1 MNLQEKLRAGQKV
14 YGTMVRVVRNPALAY
29 LAKNAGLDFVMYDCE
44 HSNYNFETLH
54 DLFITGNA
62 LGLPGLVRV
71 PIATKDYISR
81 SLDSGAAG
89 VMSPM
94 TDTPEIARDIVK
106 WSKYQPTGERGYS
119 TGCAHINFQG
129 AAKHTEVMAEANSRI
144 LSIAQIETKLAV
156 DNAEAIAAVEGIDAL
171 LIGPNDLSLSLGV
184 PGDLMN
190 PIELEAIAHV
200 AAACKKQGKAFG
212 LHAGVKMIAKFIDDM
227 QLVMSDTD
235 TSILERGFKSVRESL
250 QAL

>member
-1 MNLQEKLRAGQKV
+1 MNLQEKLRSGQKI
-14 YGTMVRVVRNPALAY
+14 YGTMIRVVRNPALAY

-44 HSNYNFETLH
+44 HSNYNFESLH

-62 LGLPGLVRV
+62 LGFPALVRV
-71 PIATKDYISR
+71 PIPTKDYISR
-81 SLDSGAAG
+81 SLDSGASG
-89 VMSPM
+89 VMAPM
-94 TDTPEIARDIVK
+94 TDTPGLAREIVK
-106 WSKYQPTGERGYS
+106 WSKYQPLGERGYS
-119 TGCAHINFQG
+119 TGCAHINFEG
-129 AAKHTEVMAEANSRI
+129 AARHTEVMEEANGRI
-144 LSIAQIETKLAV
+144 LSIAQIETKTAV
-156 DNAEAIAAVEGIDAL
+156 DNAEKIAAVAGIDAL

-212 LHAGVKMIAKFIDDM
+212 LHAGVKMIARFIGDL

-235 TSILERGFKSVRESL
+235 TSILERGFRSVKDSL
-250 QAL
+250 TAL